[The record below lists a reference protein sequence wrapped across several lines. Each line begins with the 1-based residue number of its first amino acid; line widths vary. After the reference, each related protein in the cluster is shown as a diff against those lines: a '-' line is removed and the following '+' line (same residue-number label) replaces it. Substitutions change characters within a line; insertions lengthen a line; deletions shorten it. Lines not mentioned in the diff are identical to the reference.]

1 MNGHP
6 LTPRALMSLLANG
19 AKAMDVV
26 ETALELGVLDVL
38 ESAEVTVAEL
48 GTRLGLVPSRL
59 YKMLDCLESLGFVR
73 SRSTGDDPFL
83 TRYTAVAGL
92 REAALAV
99 AGPDALERDRD
110 RYPWRVLY
118 GSLPEVLRGTLSI
131 PADDF
136 GWPPDETQL
145 AGFERSMAAGLGPF
159 IETFRSHT
167 PRLFGASAFR
177 LLDVGGGDGTLAAAL
192 LPCSPELRVDVFN
205 LPAAEPLVERTR
217 RDSGQEDRLGFVV
230 GDFLRGPLPRGY
242 DGMSLVRVLHDWPV
256 STARTLLRKVH
267 EALKPG
273 GRVMICEEFRTP
285 ERLAGQFF
293 WSYFLMGVDACHS
306 RLYDIEHYTRLL
318 GETGFVEITVLPGPV
333 EVILA
338 SRGGSR
344 GEEAGDGPAT

>member
-26 ETALELGVLDVL
+26 EAALELGVLDAL
-38 ESAEVTVAEL
+38 EPAEVTVAEMS
-48 GTRLGLVPSRL
+48 TRLGLVPGRL
-59 YKMLDCLESLGFVR
+59 YKMLDCLESLGLVR
-73 SRSTGDDPFL
+73 SRSAGDDPFL
-83 TRYTAVAGL
+83 ARYTAVSGL
-92 REAALAV
+92 KEAALAV
-99 AGPDALERDRD
+99 AGPGALERDRD
-110 RYPWRVLY
+110 RYPWRVLH
-118 GSLPEVLRGTLSI
+118 GSLPDVLRGTLSI
-131 PADDF
+131 PASDF

-159 IETFRSHT
+159 AETFRSHA

-177 LLDVGGGDGTLAAAL
+177 HLDVGGGDGTLASAL
-192 LPCSPELRVDVFN
+192 LPYSPALRVDVFN
-205 LPAAEPLVERTR
+205 LPSAEPLVDRVR
-217 RDSGQEDRLGFVV
+217 RDSGQEDRLGFVG
-230 GDFLRGPLPRGY
+230 GDFLNGPLPRGY
-242 DGMSLVRVLHDWPV
+242 DGMSFVRVLHDWPV
-256 STARTLLRKVH
+256 PTARALLRKAH
-267 EALKPG
+267 EALEPG

-318 GETGFVEITVLPGPV
+318 AGTGFVEITVLPGPV

-338 SRGGSR
+338 SRD
-344 GEEAGDGPAT
+344 GERQSCH